1 MNRYLLLL
9 FAVAVALPAWAQE
22 PLADGEVRRVNKRA
36 KEIVI
41 KHGPIPSL
49 AMDPMT
55 MGFAVKDPA
64 MLELVKPGDKVKFR
78 AEMVKKEATITKI
91 EVVK

>member
-1 MNRYLLLL
+1 MKRYVLLCALAL
-9 FAVAVALPAWAQE
+9 ALPALAQE
-22 PLADGEVRRVNKRA
+22 PLAEGEVRRINKRT

-78 AEMVKKEATITKI
+78 AEMVKKEATITRI